1 LSEASETT
9 ETYDAR
15 LLGRN
20 CVAKN
25 KTMIAGSDFDIT
37 QADSTPKLH
46 HREIRRLIVSKR
58 KEYED
63 KVKAKLKEI
72 ESDVQHFKA
81 KIAASESKLTEE
93 HKLTLDRVQRKWSE
107 TKNKADELLQ
117 ASDEKFEHFQTG
129 MEHYYTAI
137 GNELKAYERKITKAT
152 QDSHSDSE

>member
-1 LSEASETT
+1 
-9 ETYDAR
+9 
-15 LLGRN
+15 
-20 CVAKN
+20 
-25 KTMIAGSDFDIT
+25 MIAGSDFDIT